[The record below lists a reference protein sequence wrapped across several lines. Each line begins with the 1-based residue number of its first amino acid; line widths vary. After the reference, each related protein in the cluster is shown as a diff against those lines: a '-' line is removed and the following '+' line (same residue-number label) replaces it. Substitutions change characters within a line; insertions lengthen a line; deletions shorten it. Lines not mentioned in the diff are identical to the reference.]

1 MTGLLILANG
11 FEDTEALT
19 TRDVL
24 IRAGINVI
32 TCSISDSLD
41 VRSSFRVV
49 VRADELLKKIK
60 TCEPYD
66 FIILPGG
73 GMGFKNLL
81 GCEFLKA
88 YLDEFVLHEKLVCAI
103 CAAPAVL
110 GLIGYLNNKKYTCF
124 AGFNKGFDGIFTG
137 NEVEIDGNFIT
148 ARSMAYSI
156 PFGLAIV
163 EKLLGKEVKEKVL
176 IGLKGETPKN

>member
-1 MTGLLILANG
+1 MTGLMILANG

-24 IRAGINVI
+24 VRAGINVI
-32 TCSISDSLD
+32 TCSISDSLE
-41 VRSSFRVV
+41 VKSSFGVYV
-49 VRADELLKKIK
+49 KADELLKKIK
-60 TCEPYD
+60 NCEEYD

-88 YLDEFVLHEKLVCAI
+88 YLDEFVLHDKLVCAI
-103 CAAPAVL
+103 CAAPAIL
-110 GLIGYLNNKKYTCF
+110 GLIGYLDNKKFTCF
-124 AGFNKGFDGIFTG
+124 AGFNKGFAGIFTG

-148 ARSMAYSI
+148 ARSMMYSI

-163 EKLLGKEVKEKVL
+163 EKLLGKETKEKVL
-176 IGLKGETPKN
+176 IGLKGEAPKN